1 MFAPRG
7 WASRSIAKDMYRL
20 FSGSELFDRRFYR
33 QHMPVV
39 QKWQDPLWHYIHHGG
54 LAGLPPSLNFD
65 SAYYLERHDDVRVAK
80 LNPLYHY
87 LAHGKAEGR
96 LPIRSAREMV
106 NSVIPEAAPVRSF
119 LTPQLNQPRVSLLWD
134 SASPETHRNHFLS
147 SAVSIVKDKGA
158 TLRILYRGET
168 PSPTVIND
176 ALQDLGKEGLWGLE
190 ITEVPVTETYSDIPF
205 YAAEITLATS
215 WSSARALRFV
225 AEEENSWVLTPA
237 TPSADGHESVDVIAN
252 TPDTQQRMALE
263 SAPWPSTKP
272 VPIPTGTA
280 AKDPKEG
287 AWRLGI
293 LAEPKESPIAFSL
306 ALESVSSWL
315 RGAKGECEIFLL
327 SSVLEPFS
335 FMEEIQ
341 PRRVR
346 AGAPL
351 DAVLAMTQAELT
363 ASDFTLW
370 GEPQV
375 VQVVPDFLAAPN
387 DSAQFSPQI
396 QVVNAHVDTVA
407 QELTTLH
414 QAHLIKV
421 RAQ

>member
-1 MFAPRG
+1 
-7 WASRSIAKDMYRL
+7 
-20 FSGSELFDRRFYR
+20 
-33 QHMPVV
+33 
-39 QKWQDPLWHYIHHGG
+39 
-54 LAGLPPSLNFD
+54 
-65 SAYYLERHDDVRVAK
+65 
-80 LNPLYHY
+80 
-87 LAHGKAEGR
+87 
-96 LPIRSAREMV
+96 
-106 NSVIPEAAPVRSF
+106 VRSF
-119 LTPQLNQPRVSLLWD
+119 LTPQLDQPRVSLLWD
-134 SASPETHRNHFLS
+134 SASPEKHRDHFLS

-190 ITEVPVTETYSDIPF
+190 ITGVPVAETYSDIPF

-237 TPSADGHESVDVIAN
+237 ALGADGHESVNVTAN
-252 TPDTQQRMALE
+252 TPDIQQRMALE
-263 SAPWPSTKP
+263 SLPWPSTKP
-272 VPIPTGTA
+272 AAIPAGTS
-280 AKDPKEG
+280 AKDAKEG

-293 LAEPKESPIAFSL
+293 LADPKESPIAFSI

-315 RGAKGECEIFLL
+315 RVAKGESEIFLL

-341 PRRVR
+341 PHRMG

-396 QVVNAHVDTVA
+396 RRVNAHVETVA
-407 QELTTLH
+407 YELTTLH
-414 QAHLIKV
+414 QTHLMKV